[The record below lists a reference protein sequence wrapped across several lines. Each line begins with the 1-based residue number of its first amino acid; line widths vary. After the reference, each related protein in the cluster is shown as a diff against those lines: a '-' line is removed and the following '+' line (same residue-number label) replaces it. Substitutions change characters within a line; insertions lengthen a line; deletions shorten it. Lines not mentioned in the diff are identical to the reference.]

1 MNGLSVASISP
12 YYCCSSCN
20 VDVERLECVV
30 HYGNGIS
37 RTSTFDDVRKEL
49 EDWSDGENNKSNC
62 YDNLAYTVLRKRGV
76 RPNNGASSMVILV
89 LA

>member
-1 MNGLSVASISP
+1 MDRVSIACISP
-12 YYCCSSCN
+12 YYCCSCCDA
-20 VDVERLECVV
+20 DVERLECVV

-76 RPNNGASSMVILV
+76 RPNNGASSMVILI